1 MSGSGGGD
9 SSADPSILVV
19 EAALNESLGNQSS
32 CGKWRQAGEVEE
44 QHWPPASS
52 LPLPPLADGR
62 IVRRSST
69 SHSTI
74 EAEAEGEGSRRVA
87 DRRWGDGGLDA
98 DNDRNGGLERSEE
111 DEDDMAERVLAVLQ
125 QKDMLLEEQAR
136 ELQHHAKEATQ
147 LRRELDGVREEKR
160 LLTQQLRGLLGG
172 TTHISSAMGR
182 GVERDAQPSDLS
194 MQPQRVDAQLQS
206 QGAEQQQDARLF
218 MEHIDQLMA
227 QLAQAQREATARE
240 TRHTQ
245 DLDAIQ
251 REMQE
256 FSTLVEDMHATKT
269 ALRRTQEQLGKTN
282 EAMAQCQLERDRL
295 VRTLQDA
302 LRREGAEHQRVRAEA
317 HASERAAAAAEAKC
331 RRIEAAH
338 LRSSEEV
345 RTLRIEMRQLVD
357 KNAALTLRAESA
369 EQQLQRFQKQHA
381 EERVAAAAAHQQLQ
395 AELDAKLQEMSQ
407 LRSTRD
413 AQSYLLA
420 EEDKRQAS
428 FRAEV
433 QECVHSTQQL
443 EEAFLRCEQRRREAE
458 ERETRVSAERDAL
471 RTKLQ
476 RLASASRRELLE
488 QQQLA
493 EEMRGFH
500 QTKLQQL
507 QQAAEQQRQ
516 RAERLEEANVGAVQ
530 ECQTL
535 QSSLDGVQQQLEAV
549 SAELHEQ
556 RLSHGALLA
565 ASQQAHDECVARE
578 KHAVAQLGEV
588 QGRLKRRECAW
599 RELRAKVQWLE
610 EREQRRHLA
619 EAANTLLRARQ
630 GRHPSQP
637 QRKRQSQAHLHD
649 EVAAVNVGGNPLG
662 ISAVDVSTT
671 RSTDTSLSTMAPA
684 PPPPPPQQQDA
695 WQAKLRALESRCA
708 SLKQQLDSRQN
719 GYHALV
725 EDRKALQRQMHALQE
740 LVHKQMGALERQHRD
755 AIKHLEEAHRRRTLA
770 ACREAADASALRE
783 SYCRSGVARVVSELM
798 AFLRALEG
806 HAAWLMRHRAGLQE
820 APVKSVHDGKEN
832 VLRAACDDITR
843 NCLGV
848 EGGWEALLHHASLA
862 NSGCERAGRNGSS
875 LTAAMRRR
883 IRCCLFDYLQ
893 AQLLRKPVAAAAA
906 TTTAEAA
913 AMALPV
919 VRRLTRKKKS
929 LNVGLAASSDGSGDG
944 HDDFDEDE
952 PEDGTER
959 PLVELLME
967 CVECVYGDDTL

>member
-9 SSADPSILVV
+9 TSADPSILVV
-19 EAALNESLGNQSS
+19 EAALNESLGNQGS

-44 QHWPPASS
+44 QHRLPTSS

-62 IVRRSST
+62 IAARRSST
-69 SHSTI
+69 SPSTI
-74 EAEAEGEGSRRVA
+74 EAEGEDEGGRSAA
-87 DRRWGDGGLDA
+87 DRRWGDGGLNA
-98 DNDRNGGLERSEE
+98 DNNHNGGLERSEE
-111 DEDDMAERVLAVLQ
+111 DEDDMAERVLAALQ
-125 QKDMLLEEQAR
+125 HKDMLLEEQAR

-147 LRRELDGVREEKR
+147 LRLELDGVREEKR

-172 TTHISSAMGR
+172 TTHISAEMAR
-182 GVERDAQPSDLS
+182 GVEQDARPSDLS

-206 QGAEQQQDARLF
+206 EGAEQQQDARLF

-227 QLAQAQREATARE
+227 QLTQAQLEARARE

-245 DLDAIQ
+245 DLDVIQ

-256 FSTLVEDMHATKT
+256 FSTLVEDMHATKA

-282 EAMAQCQLERDRL
+282 EAMTQCQLERDRL
-295 VRTLQDA
+295 VRTLQDT

-317 HASERAAAAAEAKC
+317 HASRREAAAAEAKC
-331 RRIEAAH
+331 HRIEAAQ

-357 KNAALTLRAESA
+357 QNAALTLRAELA

-381 EERVAAAAAHQQLQ
+381 EERAAAAAAHQQLH

-407 LRSTRD
+407 LRSTHD

-428 FRAEV
+428 FQAEV
-433 QECVHSTQQL
+433 EECVHSTQQL

-476 RLASASRRELLE
+476 QLAATSRRELLE

-500 QTKLQQL
+500 QAKLQQL
-507 QQAAEQQRQ
+507 QQAAEHQRQ
-516 RAERLEEANVGAVQ
+516 RAERLEEANAGAVH
-530 ECQTL
+530 ECCTL
-535 QSSLDGVQQQLEAV
+535 QSSLDGVQQQLEAA

-556 RLSHGALLA
+556 RLSHRAMLA
-565 ASQQAHDECVARE
+565 ASQQTRDECVARE
-578 KHAVAQLGEV
+578 KHAVAQLREV

-599 RELRAKVQWLE
+599 RELRAKVQRLE

-619 EAANTLLRARQ
+619 EAADTLLRARQ
-630 GRHPSQP
+630 ERHPLQP
-637 QRKRQSQAHLHD
+637 QRKRQPQAHLHD
-649 EVAAVNVGGNPLG
+649 EVAAMNVNTMH
-662 ISAVDVSTT
+662 STE
-671 RSTDTSLSTMAPA
+671 TSLSTAAPA
-684 PPPPPPQQQDA
+684 PLPQQQQQQLRGLHLDA
-695 WQAKLRALESRCA
+695 WQAKMRALESRSA
-708 SLKQQLDSRQN
+708 SLKRQLDSRQN

-725 EDRKALQRQMHALQE
+725 EDRKALRQQMHALQE
-740 LVHKQMGALERQHRD
+740 LVQKQMGTLERQHRD
-755 AIKHLEEAHRRRTLA
+755 AIKHLEEVHRRRTLA
-770 ACREAADASALRE
+770 ASREAADASALRE
-783 SYCRSGVARVVSELM
+783 SCCRSGVARVVSELM
-798 AFLRALEG
+798 AFIRALEG
-806 HAAWLMRHRAGLQE
+806 HAAWLMRHRAGLRE
-820 APVKSVHDGKEN
+820 APVQPLHDGKEN

-848 EGGWEALLHHASLA
+848 EGGWEALLHHASHA
-862 NSGCERAGRNGSS
+862 NSACGRAGRNGTS
-875 LTAAMRRR
+875 LTVAMRRR
-883 IRCCLFDYLQ
+883 IRCCLFDYMQ
-893 AQLLRKPVAAAAA
+893 AQLLRKPAAAAAA
-906 TTTAEAA
+906 TTTAGAA
-913 AMALPV
+913 AVALSV
-919 VRRLTRKKKS
+919 FRGHASNKKG
-929 LNVGLAASSDGSGDG
+929 LNVGFAASSDGSGDG

-952 PEDGTER
+952 PEGGTER

-967 CVECVYGDDTL
+967 CVECVYGDGTL